1 MARPPRRRPF
11 LACNA
16 GVVIQ
21 GSAQWA
27 APARPNEKIMVTI
40 VGNHIQGEV
49 LARGGSRRLDPAAFM
64 RAVRAVEEGCR
75 LAAPE
80 KRYGRYAF
88 FPKARKAG
96 ETYRDSRGQ
105 LFLLTEK
112 GARRVSESQV
122 SAPRSQV

>member
-64 RAVRAVEEGCR
+64 RAVKEGCR

-80 KRYGRYAF
+80 KRYGGYAY

-105 LFLLTEK
+105 LFQVTEK